1 MTAAGRGGWLPR
13 AATAVSCLAILL
25 LSSCV
30 ETGSS
35 APNTAGGARAA
46 GGLTAFHQALASL
59 EAGKTQRVN
68 IVQIGDSHTAGDH
81 FSGRLRELFQSQF
94 GNAGRGM
101 LPPGSPFP
109 YWRPLQVHVTQ
120 RGRWEVLSS
129 NKRDYAQVPYGLSG
143 FVLRSRAAG
152 AAIVLEAD
160 NAFDTAEVTFFRRAS
175 GGHID
180 VLIDGARVGE
190 IATRGGDWQMDH
202 KSFAAKSGGRTLE
215 LRPRGD
221 GEVDIADWSIWRNTR
236 GVALSSHGFV
246 GAEISL
252 LDRWDSANVAAELR
266 QLSPALIILAF
277 GTNEGFAQVDTLGD
291 YGSIMESRVMQLR
304 QMAPNASIVIVGPP
318 DAERLPDYCGV
329 RGPMRDRMRC
339 APLSATEAQEYGRLL
354 ARRDRSLCRWHA
366 PAGIALVRQ
375 QQRQVAERTG
385 VLFWDWS
392 SVQDG
397 DCGATRW
404 AHEGLGQRDRVHM
417 TEAGYALSADRLHEA
432 LMRGYRKR

>member
-1 MTAAGRGGWLPR
+1 MIGQAWRGWLPR
-13 AATAVSCLAILL
+13 AATASTCMAILL

-30 ETGSS
+30 ESSSS
-35 APNTAGGARAA
+35 APNASSGGRSGA
-46 GGLTAFHQALASL
+46 GLTAFHEALASL
-59 EAGKTQRVN
+59 EAGRTQRVN

-81 FSGRLRELFQSQF
+81 FSGRLRELFQGQF

-109 YWRPLQVHVTQ
+109 YWRPYQVHVAQ
-120 RGRWEVLSS
+120 KGRWEVLSS

-152 AAIVLEAD
+152 ASIALEAD
-160 NAFDTAEVTFFRRAS
+160 SAFDTAEVTFFRRSA

-180 VLIDGARVGE
+180 VLVDGSRVGD
-190 IATRGGDWQMDH
+190 IDTRGTDWQMDR
-202 KSFAAKSGGRTLE
+202 KSFTARSGAMTFE

-221 GEVDIADWSIWRNTR
+221 GEVAIADWSIWRNTR

-246 GAEISL
+246 GAEVSL
-252 LDRWDSANVAAELR
+252 MDRWSGANVAAQLQ

-277 GTNEGFAQVDTLGD
+277 GTNEGFDPVDMLGD
-291 YGSIMESRVMQLR
+291 YGTILESRVTQLK
-304 QMAPNASIVIVGPP
+304 QAVPNASIAIVGPP
-318 DAERLPDYCGV
+318 DADRLPDYCGV
-329 RGPMRDRMRC
+329 RGPMRDTLRC

-366 PAGIALVRQ
+366 PAGVALVRQ

-385 VLFWDWS
+385 AFFWDWS
-392 SVQDG
+392 SVQG
-397 DCGATRW
+397 GECGATRW
-404 AHEGLGQRDRVHM
+404 AQEGLGHRDRVHM
-417 TEAGYALSADRLHEA
+417 MEGGYALSADRFHEA